1 MVLQDVKERFNIGA
15 FIKKNFHTMRSSG
28 VYVISTTLG
37 ESVQAF
43 VPHQLPPAKPVLAPE
58 CYVEAN
64 RAAELALARLSGVSG
79 LVPSVDWL
87 LYGAIRQEALLT
99 SQIEGTQATLA
110 DLFDEEAGFAVSN
123 TDDVQEVTNYL
134 RAFRLVQDNLRNPG
148 GLPLSVRLLCDAHRV
163 LLSGAR
169 GAGKQPGELRRAQN
183 WIGGTRPGNA
193 VYVPPPPERVPD
205 LLADLERFIHD
216 GSQALP
222 PLVKTALVHLQFE
235 TIHPFLDGNGR
246 IGRLL
251 IAALL
256 EHWRLLPEPLMYL
269 SGYLKQHQT
278 EYYRRLSCVRTEG
291 DWEGGVGFFLE
302 GVAKAA
308 FDAERNIIAIASLL
322 AADRRRLLASPKAG
336 PASYRLFEMLPMMP
350 RFTIEQVRQ
359 KLVTSFPTATA
370 AVKVLQELGIV
381 TELTGQ
387 KKNRNFSYQPY
398 VALLTG

>member
-1 MVLQDVKERFNIGA
+1 
-15 FIKKNFHTMRSSG
+15 MRSTG
-28 VYVISTTLG
+28 TYATSTTLG
-37 ESVQAF
+37 ESVRAF
-43 VPHQLPPAKPVLAPE
+43 VPHPLPPANPTLAPE
-58 CYVEAN
+58 CYLEAN

-87 LYGAIRQEALLT
+87 LYSAIRKEALLT

-123 TDDVQEVTNYL
+123 TDDVEEVANYL
-134 RAFRLVQDNLRNPG
+134 RAFRLVRDNLRAPG
-148 GLPLSVRLLCDAHRV
+148 GLPLSVRLLSDAHR
-163 LLSGAR
+163 LLLDGAR
-169 GAGKQPGELRRAQN
+169 GSGKQPGELRRSQN

-193 VYVPPPPERVPD
+193 VFVPPPPERVPD
-205 LLADLERFIHD
+205 LLADLERFVHD
-216 GSQALP
+216 ASQALP
-222 PLVKTALVHLQFE
+222 PLVKTALIHLQFE

-256 EHWRLLPEPLMYL
+256 EHWGLLPEPLMYL
-269 SGYLKQHQT
+269 SGYLKQHQA
-278 EYYRRLSCVRTEG
+278 EYYRRLSGVRTEG
-291 DWEGGVGFFLE
+291 DWEGWVAFFLE

-308 FDAERNIIAIASLL
+308 LDAERNIVAIASLL

-336 PASYRLFEMLPMMP
+336 PASYRLFELLPMMP

-359 KLVTSFPTATA
+359 KLGASFPTATA
-370 AVKVLQELGIV
+370 AVKVLEELGLV
-381 TELTGQ
+381 VELTGQ
-387 KKNRNFSYQPY
+387 KKNRNYSYQPY